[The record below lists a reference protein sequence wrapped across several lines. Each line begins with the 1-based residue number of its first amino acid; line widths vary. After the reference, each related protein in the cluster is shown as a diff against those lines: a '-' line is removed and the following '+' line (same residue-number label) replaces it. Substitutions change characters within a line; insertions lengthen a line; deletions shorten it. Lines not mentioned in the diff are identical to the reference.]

1 MLFGEV
7 IGQMSLDISQLQL
20 STLVS
25 KIFFKEHLWRESIQK
40 LKNSNILWEI
50 LYQEVNFIFKGTAGA
65 IGLSIVYPLDF
76 ARTRLGT
83 DLGND
88 PAKR

>member
-1 MLFGEV
+1 VAGINPKTEKFKYFMGNL
-7 IGQMSLDISQLQL
+7 ISG
-20 STLVS
+20 
-25 KIFFKEHLWRESIQK
+25 
-40 LKNSNILWEI
+40 
-50 LYQEVNFIFKGTAGA
+50 GTAGA